1 MLIQENTETTE
12 TAGTHSSINNTNN
25 QQEFFEVLDQNTLT
39 TTMHQAH
46 ITGVD
51 QTEMQNSSENEEL
64 NLQAQFEGM

>member
-1 MLIQENTETTE
+1 VLIQENTESE
-12 TAGTHSSINNTNN
+12 TAGTHSSINNTNH

-51 QTEMQNSSENEEL
+51 QTEMQNSSENEEF
-64 NLQAQFEGM
+64 NL